1 MTIRINRRTA
11 LQLAASLAGGAMLGS
26 RGAQAQEKPVRVL
39 VQFGVSY
46 LPLMMI
52 ERHKLLGEALAK
64 KGLPR
69 VEIAIQR
76 VSGSTAVN
84 EGLLA
89 GTADMG
95 VMGVPSLLIIANK
108 TRGRVLGLVGT
119 SAMPMVLNTNQERI
133 KDIADFRPS
142 DRIALPAPTA
152 PQAIVLRMLADKQF
166 GNPAKLDTNIVALPH
181 PDAMAALLSGTEI
194 TAHFTNAPFA
204 QREAE
209 DPKIHRVLTSDA
221 VLGKGASFVLLT
233 ANKSYVDANPAVA
246 AAVVDAMGTAIKMIA
261 EDPAA
266 AAKLYVEHENS
277 KLEPSFV
284 EKILKDPENLFSTA
298 PGGVMAYAEFM
309 HKTGQ
314 IPTPLKRW
322 QDVFFPAAHDLNGG

>member
-1 MTIRINRRTA
+1 MTGINRRTA
-11 LQLAASLAGGAMLGS
+11 LKLSAAVAGGLLAGARPVL
-26 RGAQAQEKPVRVL
+26 AQPAPVRVL

-52 ERHKLLGEALAK
+52 EKHKLLGEALAK

-69 VEIAIQR
+69 VEMALQR

-133 KDIADFRPS
+133 KGIADFQPS

-204 QREAE
+204 QREAA
-209 DPKIHRVLTSDA
+209 DGRIHRVLTSDE

-233 ANKSYVDANPAVA
+233 ANKSYVDANPEVA
-246 AAVVDAMGTAIKMIA
+246 AAVIEAMGAAIAMIA
-261 EDPAA
+261 ADPAA
-266 AAKLYVEHENS
+266 AAKLYIAHENS
-277 KLEPSFV
+277 KLDPAFV
-284 EKILKDPENLFSTA
+284 EAILKDPETVFSTA
-298 PGGVMAYAEFM
+298 PGGVMAYAAFLQ
-309 HKTGQ
+309 KTGVLSA
-314 IPTPLKRW
+314 PPKRW
-322 QDVFFPAAHDLNGG
+322 QDVFFPVSHALNGG